1 MKRFARQIPNL
12 PVRRGNVLVLSAMVF
27 SMLLAFTAFVVDI
40 GFIVLSRSELSS
52 TADGAA
58 LAATLEMGD
67 GFGTLT
73 PTQVA
78 TNAKAA
84 AVATAAANQ
93 AGGLSSV
100 YCSATRDV
108 KLGKYTW
115 NATTAKWDT
124 TWNATPYNVAEVTLH
139 RDQVGS
145 TQGDKQLDLFIAPSF
160 GQSKKGVVV
169 SGKAALL
176 PATGLKKIT
185 GVNLDVLPITLDL
198 PTWTAL
204 VAGTGTDSYS
214 YSESTG
220 TVTSGSDGVKEV
232 DLYPLSK
239 SLTTAGNRG
248 TVDFGGT
255 SNSTADIARQ
265 IVYGLNDADMA
276 ALNGQINWVNNMQVN
291 GDTGISAGIKNELVS
306 IIGKP
311 RMIPI
316 FTSVSGPGN
325 TAWYTI
331 SKFVGIRV
339 LSVQLTGKVKRVI
352 VQPAS
357 YVNAAGVQGTTTIEL
372 GTVFTP
378 AAIVK

>member
-291 GDTGISAGIKNELVS
+291 GDTAG
-306 IIGKP
+306 
-311 RMIPI
+311 
-316 FTSVSGPGN
+316 
-325 TAWYTI
+325 
-331 SKFVGIRV
+331 
-339 LSVQLTGKVKRVI
+339 
-352 VQPAS
+352 PARTH
-357 YVNAAGVQGTTTIEL
+357 G
-372 GTVFTP
+372 
-378 AAIVK
+378 